1 MYSEFP
7 PVQCEPFPF
16 DSECLGLGGGRI
28 LQGHTVFILYSMTD
42 MLYVCV
48 NTCDTSPSHVLLHQH
63 LLYLQDIPPV
73 L

>member
-28 LQGHTVFILYSMTD
+28 LQGHTVF
-42 MLYVCV
+42 CV